1 MKSGRNTLLIAISFG
16 LFIDV
21 IYYTNSH
28 AAVDINKLFLHLNL
42 TQKRVALYL
51 EMAKYRPISC
61 KKQVVFSCFDFP
73 FICSSNELYGELP
86 RYCLDGIVFQM
97 IWNIIPGD
105 VE

>member
-21 IYYTNSH
+21 IYYTNRY

-42 TQKRVALYL
+42 AQKRMALYL

-61 KKQVVFSCFDFP
+61 KLQVVFSCFVFP
-73 FICSSNELYGELP
+73 FLCSSNELYDELS
-86 RYCLDGIVFQM
+86 RYC
-97 IWNIIPGD
+97 
-105 VE
+105 